1 MSLAKGE
8 AQMETAI
15 GVFDSRDKAEKA
27 LRELLKRSVPQ
38 ESIVFL
44 TTSETEAASM
54 AKDFGSWAGG
64 FAGGAAGMTAGVVA
78 ATLLAIP
85 GLGQALAI
93 GIGATALLGLAGAG
107 AGSAAAKAASTD
119 KSIPVPIPDNEDAAL
134 FRKVLGDKRSMI
146 IVRTEWREVASVACE
161 ILDRAGISIQE
172 RKNLRMQA
180 ATRHGEEATIVDIS
194 GRITL
199 GEGNVMLRD
208 IVQALVEEGK
218 TKILLN
224 LSGCDHVDSAGIGE
238 LVRSHTAVRRVGGQ
252 LKLSN
257 LSPKVQDM
265 LKMTS
270 LNAVFDVHPDEASA
284 IKSFGQASG
293 AKA

>member
-1 MSLAKGE
+1 MRLAQGE

-27 LRELLKRSVPQ
+27 LRELLKRNVPQ

-107 AGSAAAKAASTD
+107 AGSAAAKSASTD
-119 KSIPVPIPDNEDAAL
+119 KSIPLPIPDNEDAAL
-134 FRKVLGDKRSMI
+134 FRKVLGDKRSLI
-146 IVRTEWREVASVACE
+146 IVRTEWREVASAACE
-161 ILDRAGISIQE
+161 ILDRTGISIQE

-180 ATRHGEEATIVDIS
+180 ATRHGAEATIVDIS

-224 LSGCDHVDSAGIGE
+224 LGGVDHVDSAGIGE
-238 LVRSHTAVRRVGGQ
+238 LVRSHTVVRRAGGQ

-257 LSPKVQDM
+257 LSPKVQEM

-270 LNAVFDVHPDEASA
+270 LNAVFDIHADETSA
-284 IKSFGQASG
+284 IKSFSQASG
-293 AKA
+293 ANA

>member
-1 MSLAKGE
+1 
-8 AQMETAI
+8 METAI

-27 LRELLKRSVPQ
+27 LRELLKRNVPQ

-107 AGSAAAKAASTD
+107 AGSAAAKSASTD
-119 KSIPVPIPDNEDAAL
+119 KSIPLPIPDNEDAAL
-134 FRKVLGDKRSMI
+134 FRKVLGDKRSLI
-146 IVRTEWREVASVACE
+146 IVRTEWREVASAACE
-161 ILDRAGISIQE
+161 ILDRTGISIQE

-180 ATRHGEEATIVDIS
+180 ATRHGAEATIVDIS

-224 LSGCDHVDSAGIGE
+224 LGGVDHVDSAGIGE
-238 LVRSHTAVRRVGGQ
+238 LVRSHTVVRRAGGQ

-257 LSPKVQDM
+257 LSPKVQEM

-270 LNAVFDVHPDEASA
+270 LNAVFDIHADETSA
-284 IKSFGQASG
+284 IKSFSQASG
-293 AKA
+293 ANA

>member
-1 MSLAKGE
+1 
-8 AQMETAI
+8 METAI

-27 LRELLKRSVPQ
+27 LRELLKRNVPQ

-107 AGSAAAKAASTD
+107 AGSAAAKSASAD
-119 KSIPVPIPDNEDAAL
+119 KNIPQPIPDNEDAAL

-172 RKNLRMQA
+172 RRRQ
-180 ATRHGEEATIVDIS
+180 
-194 GRITL
+194 
-199 GEGNVMLRD
+199 RD
-208 IVQALVEEGK
+208 TEPRPP
-218 TKILLN
+218 
-224 LSGCDHVDSAGIGE
+224 S
-238 LVRSHTAVRRVGGQ
+238 
-252 LKLSN
+252 
-257 LSPKVQDM
+257 
-265 LKMTS
+265 
-270 LNAVFDVHPDEASA
+270 
-284 IKSFGQASG
+284 
-293 AKA
+293 

>member
-1 MSLAKGE
+1 
-8 AQMETAI
+8 METAI

-27 LRELLKRSVPQ
+27 LRELLKRNVPQ

-107 AGSAAAKAASTD
+107 AGSAAAKAASAD
-119 KSIPVPIPDNEDAAL
+119 KSIPLPIPDNEDAAL
-134 FRKVLGDKRSMI
+134 FRKVLGDKRSLI
-146 IVRTEWREVASVACE
+146 IVRTEWREVASAACE
-161 ILDRAGISIQE
+161 ILDRTGISIQE

-180 ATRHGEEATIVDIS
+180 ATRHGAEATIVDIS

-224 LSGCDHVDSAGIGE
+224 LGGVDHVDSAGIGE
-238 LVRSHTAVRRVGGQ
+238 LVRSHTVVRRAGGQ

-257 LSPKVQDM
+257 LSPKVQEM

-270 LNAVFDVHPDEASA
+270 LNAVFDIHADETSA
-284 IKSFGQASG
+284 IKSFSQASG
-293 AKA
+293 ANA

>member
-1 MSLAKGE
+1 
-8 AQMETAI
+8 METAI

-27 LRELLKRSVPQ
+27 LRELLKRNVPQ

-107 AGSAAAKAASTD
+107 AGSAAAKSASAD
-119 KSIPVPIPDNEDAAL
+119 KNIPQPIPDNEDAAL

-180 ATRHGEEATIVDIS
+180 AMRHGAEATIVDIS

-224 LSGCDHVDSAGIGE
+224 LSECDHVDSAGIGE
-238 LVRSHTAVRRVGGQ
+238 LVRSHTAVRRAGGQ

-265 LKMTS
+265 LRMTS

-284 IKSFGQASG
+284 IKSFGQVSG

>member
-15 GVFDSRDKAEKA
+15 GVFDSRDKAEMA
-27 LRELLKRSVPQ
+27 LRELLKRNVPQ

-107 AGSAAAKAASTD
+107 AGSAAAKAASAD
-119 KSIPVPIPDNEDAAL
+119 KSIPLPIPDNEDAAL
-134 FRKVLGDKRSMI
+134 FRKVLGDKRSLI
-146 IVRTEWREVASVACE
+146 IVRTEWREVASAACE

-172 RKNLRMQA
+172 RKNLRMHA
-180 ATRHGEEATIVDIS
+180 ATRHGVEATIVDIS

-224 LSGCDHVDSAGIGE
+224 LGGVDHVDSAGIGE
-238 LVRSHTAVRRVGGQ
+238 LVRSHTAVRRAGGQ

-270 LNAVFDVHPDEASA
+270 LNAVFDIHPDEASA
-284 IKSFGQASG
+284 IKSFGQASS